1 MTTTPRE
8 RLRAKID
15 SQPTG
20 MLATIAVQLYAK
32 EPAEITAEESLVRGM
47 VADAIVG
54 RHPAVDAQM
63 DAWFSDESA
72 AGLAFINAHTYGE
85 LLALAVEVTEATR

>member
-1 MTTTPRE
+1 MTASPRD
-8 RLRAKID
+8 RLHAKIT

-32 EPAEITAEESLVRGM
+32 EPPEVTAEESLVRGM
-47 VADAIVG
+47 VADAIVD
-54 RHPAVDAQM
+54 RYPAVDAQM
-63 DAWFSDESA
+63 DQWFSDESP

-85 LLALAVEVTEATR
+85 LLALAVDVTGVTR